1 MEPITRKEQFLAKA
15 GGQNIELPNP
25 VTREE
30 MFLAAAAGV
39 GTAPAPI
46 TRKEMFLAAIS
57 GGGGGGSTMS
67 ATGTVTPT
75 DTITRID
82 IQHNLGVVPNF
93 AAIFCER
100 VVGGSISGAG
110 AIEYEIVEIISFDNT
125 THKTW
130 GGSTSSR
137 FGHHTLIKPIT
148 EEWSRQHN
156 AVHSATDTSIS
167 FGGLNYDGK
176 LSQDGG
182 FFAGYTYRWIVGVI
196 DK

>member
-1 MEPITRKEQFLAKA
+1 MKPITRKEKFLAKA
-15 GGQNIELPNP
+15 GGQEVSLPEP
-25 VTREE
+25 ITREE

-46 TRKEMFLAAIS
+46 TRKEMFMAAIS
-57 GGGGGGSTMS
+57 GGGGSTMS

-130 GGSTSSR
+130 GGYSSNR

-148 EEWSRQHN
+148 EEWSMQHN
-156 AVHSATDTSIS
+156 AVHSATDTYIS
-167 FGGLNYDGK
+167 FGSLKYDNALN
-176 LSQDGG
+176 QDGG